1 MRGIVS
7 FVAVFVF
14 VLSLARAA
22 QAAGLATG
30 SVWVNENN
38 STMIINSVDSN
49 TGLMTGTF
57 TTGVGCGSGVQRPM
71 TGFYNQGALNFT
83 VNFQECNS
91 ATSWAGQL
99 SATGNQIMTLWYL
112 ALSGTPQWNSIIAG
126 TDTFTL
132 Q

>member
-7 FVAVFVF
+7 FVTAIVF
-14 VLSLARAA
+14 VLGFGCAV
-22 QAAGLATG
+22 QAADLATG
-30 SVWVNENN
+30 SVWINENN
-38 STMIINSVDSN
+38 STLIINSVDSN

-57 TTGVGCGSGVQRPM
+57 TTGVGCGVGVQRPM
-71 TGFYNQGALNFT
+71 TGFYNQGAMTFT
-83 VNFQECNS
+83 VNFQNCNS
-91 ATSWAGQL
+91 GTSWAGQL

-112 ALSGTPQWNSIIAG
+112 ALSGMPQWNSIIAG